1 MQRVGQTQNK
11 RKPHPIAQRLLA
23 SPLRFATQAVAIMQS
38 KTMKLNPQQQAA
50 VEYLGGALF
59 VLAGAGSGKT
69 RVITEKIAYMITQAG
84 YKPHHIAAI
93 TFTNK
98 AAKEMQERVL
108 ARLGREQTR
117 GLTVCTFHSLGM
129 RILREEA
136 QHIGYKKNFSILD
149 ASDSARIIGELLG
162 STGREAV
169 FKAQHQ
175 ISLWKNNLQTPEAAF
190 QAADDDWAKQI
201 AQVYAAYQTTLAHYQ
216 AVDFDDLIRLPTL
229 LLQQNSEVRLK
240 WQQRLQYLLID
251 ECQDT
256 NACQYALMRA
266 LVGLEGRFTA
276 VGDDDQSIYA
286 WRGANME
293 NLRRLQEDYP
303 QIKIIKLE
311 QNYRSTARILKVANQ
326 VIANN
331 PKLFPKTLWSQLGE
345 GEVVRVVACQ
355 SETHE
360 AEFVAQQ
367 IARNKLIYGANFADF
382 AILYRGNHQAR
393 LFEDALR
400 SARIP
405 YQISGGQ
412 SFYDKAEI
420 KDVLSYLRLLAN
432 PDDDPAFLRAAT
444 TPKRGIG
451 DTTLGK
457 LNDYAKQHECS
468 LFQAAQSMEALAALN
483 AKNREAVQQFVYL
496 MQDYQARAAAD
507 DAGEVVQ
514 NLLQEI
520 EYEAYL
526 AGADEGGKAAEMRW
540 QNVQDLAGWLAK
552 KGEEGEKNLI
562 ELTQTIALMTLLEG
576 RDDGEIDA
584 VKMSTLHASKG
595 LEYPFVY
602 LVGCEEGLFPH
613 ADSVEAGALEEER
626 RLMYVGIT
634 RAKQQ
639 LTLTHCIKRKRQG
652 TFVFPEPSR
661 FIGEMPQGDLD
672 ILGRKGGKPI
682 VSKEEGRER
691 LGNMLAMLK
700 AKTGRE

>member
-1 MQRVGQTQNK
+1 
-11 RKPHPIAQRLLA
+11 
-23 SPLRFATQAVAIMQS
+23 
-38 KTMKLNPQQQAA
+38 MKLNPQQQAA

-98 AAKEMQERVL
+98 AAKEMQERVS

-149 ASDSARIIGELLG
+149 ASDSARIISELLG
-162 STGREAV
+162 SSGREAV

-256 NACQYALMRA
+256 NACQYALMRV

-526 AGADEGGKAAEMRW
+526 MSADEGGKAAEMRW
-540 QNVQDLAGWLAK
+540 QNVQDLAAWLAK

-661 FIGEMPQGDLD
+661 FINEMPQSDLD

-691 LGNMLAMLK
+691 LGNMLAALK

>member
-1 MQRVGQTQNK
+1 
-11 RKPHPIAQRLLA
+11 
-23 SPLRFATQAVAIMQS
+23 
-38 KTMKLNPQQQAA
+38 MKLNPQQQAA

-98 AAKEMQERVL
+98 AAKEMQERVS

-149 ASDSARIIGELLG
+149 ASDSARIVGELLG

-175 ISLWKNNLQTPEAAF
+175 ISLWKNNLQTPEVAF
-190 QAADDDWAKQI
+190 QVADDDWAKQI

-382 AILYRGNHQAR
+382 AILYRSNHQAR

-526 AGADEGGKAAEMRW
+526 MSADESGKAAEMRW
-540 QNVQDLAGWLAK
+540 QNVQDLAAWLAK

-661 FIGEMPQGDLD
+661 FINEMPQSDLD

-691 LGNMLAMLK
+691 LGNMLAALK

>member
-1 MQRVGQTQNK
+1 
-11 RKPHPIAQRLLA
+11 
-23 SPLRFATQAVAIMQS
+23 
-38 KTMKLNPQQQAA
+38 MKLNPQQQAA

-69 RVITEKIAYMITQAG
+69 RVITEKIAYMITQAD

-98 AAKEMQERVL
+98 AAKEMQERVS

-136 QHIGYKKNFSILD
+136 QHVGYKKNFSILD

-162 STGREAV
+162 SSGREAV

-311 QNYRSTARILKVANQ
+311 QNYRSTARILKVANH

-400 SARIP
+400 AARIP

-420 KDVLSYLRLLAN
+420 KDVLAYLRLLAN

-468 LFQAAQSMEALAALN
+468 LFQAAQSMEALAALS

-496 MQDYQARAAAD
+496 MQDYQARAAVD
-507 DAGEVVQ
+507 EAGEVVQ
-514 NLLQEI
+514 ALLQEI
-520 EYEAYL
+520 GYEAYL

>member
-1 MQRVGQTQNK
+1 
-11 RKPHPIAQRLLA
+11 
-23 SPLRFATQAVAIMQS
+23 
-38 KTMKLNPQQQAA
+38 MKLNPQQQAA

-98 AAKEMQERVL
+98 AAKEMQERVS

-162 STGREAV
+162 RSGREPV

-367 IARNKLIYGANFADF
+367 IARNKLIFGVNFADF

-400 SARIP
+400 AARIP

-420 KDVLSYLRLLAN
+420 KDVLAYLCLLAN

-468 LFQAAQSMEALAALN
+468 LFQAAQSMDALAALN

-526 AGADEGGKAAEMRW
+526 MSAGEGGKAAEMRW
-540 QNVQDLAGWLAK
+540 QNVQDLAAWLAK
-552 KGEEGEKNLI
+552 KGEEGEKTLI

-661 FIGEMPQGDLD
+661 FIDEMPQGDLD

-700 AKTGRE
+700 AKTKRD

>member
-1 MQRVGQTQNK
+1 
-11 RKPHPIAQRLLA
+11 
-23 SPLRFATQAVAIMQS
+23 
-38 KTMKLNPQQQAA
+38 MKLNPQQQAA

-98 AAKEMQERVL
+98 AAKEMQERVS

-175 ISLWKNNLQTPEAAF
+175 ISLWKNNLQTPEVAF

-229 LLQQNSEVRLK
+229 LLQQNAEARLK

-311 QNYRSTARILKVANQ
+311 QNYRSTARILKVANH

-507 DAGEVVQ
+507 NAGEVVQ
-514 NLLQEI
+514 ALLQEI
-520 EYEAYL
+520 GYEAYL
-526 AGADEGGKAAEMRW
+526 TGAEESGKAAEIRW
-540 QNVQDLAGWLAK
+540 KNVQDLAGWLAK

-576 RDDGEIDA
+576 RDDGEVDA

-661 FIGEMPQGDLD
+661 FIDEMPQGDLD

>member
-1 MQRVGQTQNK
+1 MFQ
-11 RKPHPIAQRLLA
+11 AA
-23 SPLRFATQAVAIMQS
+23 SKS

-98 AAKEMQERVL
+98 AAKEMQERVS

-162 STGREAV
+162 SSGREAV

-175 ISLWKNNLQTPEAAF
+175 ISLWKNNLQTPEVAF

-201 AQVYAAYQTTLAHYQ
+201 AQVYAAYQATLENYQ

-311 QNYRSTARILKVANQ
+311 QNYRSTARILKVANH

-468 LFQAAQSMEALAALN
+468 LFQAAQSMEALAALS

-520 EYEAYL
+520 EYESYL

-661 FIGEMPQGDLD
+661 FIDEMPQGDLD

>member
-1 MQRVGQTQNK
+1 
-11 RKPHPIAQRLLA
+11 
-23 SPLRFATQAVAIMQS
+23 MQS

-50 VEYLGGALF
+50 VEYMGGALF

-229 LLQQNSEVRLK
+229 LLQQNAEARLK

-526 AGADEGGKAAEMRW
+526 AGADEGGKAAEIRW

-661 FIGEMPQGDLD
+661 FINEMPQSDLD

-691 LGNMLAMLK
+691 LGNMLAALK

>member
-1 MQRVGQTQNK
+1 
-11 RKPHPIAQRLLA
+11 
-23 SPLRFATQAVAIMQS
+23 
-38 KTMKLNPQQQAA
+38 MKLNPEQQAA

-69 RVITEKIAYMITQAG
+69 RVITEKIAYMIMQAG

-98 AAKEMQERVL
+98 AAKEMQERVS

-162 STGREAV
+162 STGRESV

-190 QAADDDWAKQI
+190 QAADDEWSKQV
-201 AQVYAAYQTTLAHYQ
+201 AQVYAAYQATLEHYQ

-303 QIKIIKLE
+303 QLKIIKLE
-311 QNYRSTARILKVANQ
+311 QNYRSTARILKVANH

-400 SARIP
+400 AARIP

-457 LNDYAKQHECS
+457 LNDYAKEHECS

-514 NLLQEI
+514 ALLQEI
-520 EYEAYL
+520 GYEAYL
-526 AGADEGGKAAEMRW
+526 TGAEESGKAAEIRW
-540 QNVQDLAGWLAK
+540 KNVQDLAGWLAK

-562 ELTQTIALMTLLEG
+562 ELTQTITLMTLLEG

>member
-1 MQRVGQTQNK
+1 MFQ
-11 RKPHPIAQRLLA
+11 AA
-23 SPLRFATQAVAIMQS
+23 SKS
-38 KTMKLNPQQQAA
+38 KTMKLNPEQQAA

-98 AAKEMQERVL
+98 AAKEMQERVS

-468 LFQAAQSMEALAALN
+468 LFQAAQSMEALAALS

-526 AGADEGGKAAEMRW
+526 ADADEGGKAAEMRW

-661 FIGEMPQGDLD
+661 FINEMPQSDLD

>member
-1 MQRVGQTQNK
+1 MFQ
-11 RKPHPIAQRLLA
+11 AA
-23 SPLRFATQAVAIMQS
+23 SKS

-69 RVITEKIAYMITQAG
+69 RVITEKIAYMITQAD

-98 AAKEMQERVL
+98 AAKEMQERVS

-136 QHIGYKKNFSILD
+136 QHVGYKKNFSILD

-162 STGREAV
+162 SSGREAV

-201 AQVYAAYQTTLAHYQ
+201 AQVYAAYQATLENYQ

-229 LLQQNSEVRLK
+229 LLQQNSDVRLK

-311 QNYRSTARILKVANQ
+311 QNYRSTARILKVANH

-468 LFQAAQSMEALAALN
+468 LFQAAQSMEALAALS

-661 FIGEMPQGDLD
+661 FINEMPQGDLD

>member
-1 MQRVGQTQNK
+1 
-11 RKPHPIAQRLLA
+11 
-23 SPLRFATQAVAIMQS
+23 MQS

-661 FIGEMPQGDLD
+661 FINEMPQSDLD

-691 LGNMLAMLK
+691 LGNMLAALK

>member
-1 MQRVGQTQNK
+1 
-11 RKPHPIAQRLLA
+11 
-23 SPLRFATQAVAIMQS
+23 
-38 KTMKLNPQQQAA
+38 MKLNPQQQAA

-98 AAKEMQERVL
+98 AAKEMQERVS

-149 ASDSARIIGELLG
+149 ASDSARIVGELLG

-175 ISLWKNNLQTPEAAF
+175 ISLWKNNLQTPEVAF

-496 MQDYQARAAAD
+496 IQDYQARAAAD

-526 AGADEGGKAAEMRW
+526 MSADESGKAAEMRW
-540 QNVQDLAGWLAK
+540 QNVQDLAAWLAK

-661 FIGEMPQGDLD
+661 FINEMPQSDLD

-691 LGNMLAMLK
+691 LGNMLAALK

>member
-1 MQRVGQTQNK
+1 
-11 RKPHPIAQRLLA
+11 
-23 SPLRFATQAVAIMQS
+23 
-38 KTMKLNPQQQAA
+38 MKLNPQQQAA

-98 AAKEMQERVL
+98 AAKEMQERVS

-136 QHIGYKKNFSILD
+136 QHVGYKKNFSILD
-149 ASDSARIIGELLG
+149 ASDSARIISELLG
-162 STGREAV
+162 SSGREPV

-175 ISLWKNNLQTPEAAF
+175 ISLWKNNLQTSDEAF

-229 LLQQNSEVRLK
+229 LLQQNSDVRLK

-303 QIKIIKLE
+303 QIEIIKLE

-400 SARIP
+400 AARIP

-468 LFQAAQSMEALAALN
+468 LFQAAQSMDALAALN

-514 NLLQEI
+514 ALLQEI
-520 EYEAYL
+520 GYEAYL
-526 AGADEGGKAAEMRW
+526 TGAEEGGKAAEMRW
-540 QNVQDLAGWLAK
+540 QNVQDLAAWLAK

-661 FIGEMPQGDLD
+661 FINEMPQSDLD

-691 LGNMLAMLK
+691 LGNMLAALK

>member
-1 MQRVGQTQNK
+1 
-11 RKPHPIAQRLLA
+11 
-23 SPLRFATQAVAIMQS
+23 
-38 KTMKLNPQQQAA
+38 MKLNPQQQAA

-526 AGADEGGKAAEMRW
+526 AGADEGGKAAEIRW

-661 FIGEMPQGDLD
+661 FINEMPQSDLD

-691 LGNMLAMLK
+691 LGNMLAALK

>member
-1 MQRVGQTQNK
+1 
-11 RKPHPIAQRLLA
+11 
-23 SPLRFATQAVAIMQS
+23 MQS

-98 AAKEMQERVL
+98 AAKEMQERVS

-149 ASDSARIIGELLG
+149 ASDSARIVGELLG

-175 ISLWKNNLQTPEAAF
+175 ISLWKNNLQTLEAAF

-201 AQVYAAYQTTLAHYQ
+201 AQVYAAYQETLEHYQ

-360 AEFVAQQ
+360 AEFVVQQ

-507 DAGEVVQ
+507 DAGEVVR

-526 AGADEGGKAAEMRW
+526 MSADESGKAAEMRW
-540 QNVQDLAGWLAK
+540 QNVQDLAAWLAK

-661 FIGEMPQGDLD
+661 FINEMPQSDLD

-691 LGNMLAMLK
+691 LGNMLAALK

>member
-1 MQRVGQTQNK
+1 
-11 RKPHPIAQRLLA
+11 
-23 SPLRFATQAVAIMQS
+23 
-38 KTMKLNPQQQAA
+38 MKLNPQQQAA

-98 AAKEMQERVL
+98 AAKEMQERVS

-162 STGREAV
+162 SSGREAV

-175 ISLWKNNLQTPEAAF
+175 ISLWKNNLQTPEVAF
-190 QAADDDWAKQI
+190 QAADDDWTKQI

-229 LLQQNSEVRLK
+229 LLQQNAAVRLK

-311 QNYRSTARILKVANQ
+311 QNYRSTARILKVANH

-457 LNDYAKQHECS
+457 LNDYAKEHECS

-514 NLLQEI
+514 ALLQEI
-520 EYEAYL
+520 GYEAYL
-526 AGADEGGKAAEMRW
+526 TGAEESGKAAEIRW
-540 QNVQDLAGWLAK
+540 KNVQDLAGWLAK

-562 ELTQTIALMTLLEG
+562 ELTQTITLMTLLEG

-661 FIGEMPQGDLD
+661 FINEMPQGDLD

>member
-1 MQRVGQTQNK
+1 
-11 RKPHPIAQRLLA
+11 
-23 SPLRFATQAVAIMQS
+23 
-38 KTMKLNPQQQAA
+38 MKLNPQQQAA

-98 AAKEMQERVL
+98 AAKEMQERVS

-190 QAADDDWAKQI
+190 QAANDDWAKQI

-229 LLQQNSEVRLK
+229 LLQQNAEARLK

-311 QNYRSTARILKVANQ
+311 QNYRSTARILKVANH

-457 LNDYAKQHECS
+457 LNDYAKEHECS
-468 LFQAAQSMEALAALN
+468 LFQAAQSMDALAALS

-526 AGADEGGKAAEMRW
+526 AGADEGGKAAEIRW

-661 FIGEMPQGDLD
+661 FVNEMPQSDLD

>member
-1 MQRVGQTQNK
+1 
-11 RKPHPIAQRLLA
+11 
-23 SPLRFATQAVAIMQS
+23 
-38 KTMKLNPQQQAA
+38 MKLNPQQQAA

-98 AAKEMQERVL
+98 AAKEMQERVS

-175 ISLWKNNLQTPEAAF
+175 ISLWKNNLQTPEVAF

-201 AQVYAAYQTTLAHYQ
+201 AQVYAAYQATLENYQ

-311 QNYRSTARILKVANQ
+311 QNYRSTARILKVANH

-468 LFQAAQSMEALAALN
+468 LFQAAQSMEALAALS

-526 AGADEGGKAAEMRW
+526 AGADEGGKAAEIRW

-576 RDDGEIDA
+576 RDDGEVDA

-661 FIGEMPQGDLD
+661 FINEMPQSDLD

-691 LGNMLAMLK
+691 LGNMLAALK

>member
-1 MQRVGQTQNK
+1 
-11 RKPHPIAQRLLA
+11 
-23 SPLRFATQAVAIMQS
+23 
-38 KTMKLNPQQQAA
+38 MKLNPEQQAA

-98 AAKEMQERVL
+98 AAKEMQERVS

-136 QHIGYKKNFSILD
+136 QHVGYKKNFSILD

-162 STGREAV
+162 SSGREAV

-190 QAADDDWAKQI
+190 QVADDDWAKQI

-229 LLQQNSEVRLK
+229 LLQQNAEARLK
-240 WQQRLQYLLID
+240 WQQRLHYLLID

-311 QNYRSTARILKVANQ
+311 QNYRSTARILKVANH

-468 LFQAAQSMEALAALN
+468 LFQAAQSMEALAALS

-520 EYEAYL
+520 EYESYL

-576 RDDGEIDA
+576 RDDGEVDA

-661 FIGEMPQGDLD
+661 FINEMPQSDLD

-691 LGNMLAMLK
+691 LGNMLAALK

>member
-1 MQRVGQTQNK
+1 M
-11 RKPHPIAQRLLA
+11 
-23 SPLRFATQAVAIMQS
+23 FQAAS
-38 KTMKLNPQQQAA
+38 KTKPMKLNPHQQAA

-98 AAKEMQERVL
+98 AAKEMQERVS

-162 STGREAV
+162 SSGREAV

-175 ISLWKNNLQTPEAAF
+175 ISLWKNNLQTPEVAF

-256 NACQYALMRA
+256 NACQYALMRV

-520 EYEAYL
+520 EYESYL

-576 RDDGEIDA
+576 RDDGEVDA

-661 FIGEMPQGDLD
+661 FINEMPQSDLD

-691 LGNMLAMLK
+691 LGNMLAALK